1 MQTSILL
8 IPEKLVLDEDQCFQ
22 LIESERKLEEPSP
35 WKEVGHI
42 DWIGNEPIV
51 DIEHS
56 IMPLSIANF

>member
-35 WKEVGHI
+35 
-42 DWIGNEPIV
+42 
-51 DIEHS
+51 
-56 IMPLSIANF
+56 